1 MVRSLPSSHSTPPWS
16 GLDGKRIAGTS
27 LAISVHVVVLGV
39 LMFPMNWQP
48 PAEQPRRESV
58 PVQFERLPERE
69 IPVTVPPPRQPV
81 ERPVERPSTPQQ
93 RVQDTPVPVA
103 DDTPVFDQG
112 EIEAPPVADSG
123 AETTSF
129 DPGQP
134 SVAVLAYDV
143 APAPRYPRPSLIAGH
158 EGTVVLRVLVDA
170 TGQPVEVSIEES
182 SGHRALDRAAR
193 QQVLERW
200 RFHPTQR
207 GGRPVAAYAL
217 VPIVFSLP

>member
-1 MVRSLPSSHSTPPWS
+1 MVRNLPSSHPTPPWS
-16 GLDGKRIAGTS
+16 SLDGKRIAGTS
-27 LAISVHVVVLGV
+27 LAISVHVVVLGM

-48 PAEQPRRESV
+48 PAEQARRESV
-58 PVQFERLPERE
+58 PVQFEPLPERE
-69 IPVTVPPPRQPV
+69 IPVTVPPPLPI
-81 ERPVERPSTPQQ
+81 ERPEQRPSTTQP
-93 RVQDTPVPVA
+93 RLQDAPVPVT

-112 EIEAPPVADSG
+112 EIEAPPVVDSG
-123 AETTSF
+123 AETTRF
-129 DPGQP
+129 DPGPP
-134 SVAVLAYDV
+134 SIAMLAYDV

-158 EGTVVLRVLVDA
+158 EGTVVLRVLVDE

-182 SGHRALDRAAR
+182 SGHRELDRAAR
-193 QQVLERW
+193 LQVLERW

>member
-1 MVRSLPSSHSTPPWS
+1 MVRNLPSSHPTPPWS
-16 GLDGKRIAGTS
+16 RLDGKRIAGTS
-27 LAISVHVVVLGV
+27 LAISVHVVVLGM

-48 PAEQPRRESV
+48 PVDQTRRESV
-58 PVQFERLPERE
+58 PVLFEPLPERE
-69 IPVTVPPPRQPV
+69 IPVTVPPPRRPI
-81 ERPVERPSTPQQ
+81 ERPVERPSRPQPY
-93 RVQDTPVPVA
+93 VQDTPLPIA

-112 EIEAPPVADSG
+112 EIEAPPMADAGS
-123 AETTSF
+123 ESTSF
-129 DPGQP
+129 DPGPP
-134 SVAVLAYDV
+134 SLETLAYDV
-143 APAPRYPRPSLIAGH
+143 APAPRYPRASLIAGH
-158 EGTVVLRVLVDA
+158 EGTVVLRVLVDE
-170 TGQPVEVSIEES
+170 TGKPVDVSIEES